1 MVPEPGPRSFSSI
14 EQLACKVLLPVGPPQ
29 LDRPFALNLKS
40 HQVPGMNV
48 RLENSLEFDPRAES
62 EPFFEQFEHQAAV
75 FALFSD
81 QSATSGARPYIGRT
95 RDLQRRLKRVL
106 RSAEGHSRLLNLRGM
121 TRRIEYQYAGSGF
134 EMSWLVYHL
143 NRHYYPRQ
151 YRARL
156 RLKAPALLKLNLRN
170 RFPRLYPTRRISK
183 DGCLYYG
190 PFPSRAAAERFAGES
205 LDLFKI
211 RRCVEDLDPDPAH
224 PGCIYSQM
232 HMCMAPCFKGC
243 SDSEYQEEVERVVE
257 FLTTE
262 GKSLERSVK
271 TEREEASEKLDFE
284 RAAQLHR
291 KIKKI
296 HDALALKP
304 EPVRNLK
311 DLHAVLVLPGSQPM
325 SVSFF
330 LLRSGK
336 LLGPGSMDL
345 GENVSSPLSLD
356 ERFRLLFD
364 ELLREADES
373 PGAASW
379 EHLSLFARWYYSS
392 FRQGELVMLSTPSQI
407 PHARLIRIC
416 RKIVVEPV

>member
-1 MVPEPGPRSFSSI
+1 M
-14 EQLACKVLLPVGPPQ
+14 
-29 LDRPFALNLKS
+29 
-40 HQVPGMNV
+40 

-62 EPFFEQFEHQAAV
+62 EPFFEQFDRRAAV
-75 FALFSD
+75 FALFPD
-81 QSATSGARPYIGRT
+81 QSATSRPRPYIGRT

-106 RSAEGHSRLLNLRGM
+106 RSTEGHSRLLNLRGM

-134 EMSWLVYHL
+134 EMQWLVYHL

-190 PFPSRAAAERFAGES
+190 PFPSRAAAERFAGEF

-232 HMCMAPCFKGC
+232 HMCLAPCFKGC
-243 SDSEYQEEVERVVE
+243 SDTEYHEEVERVVE
-257 FLTTE
+257 FLATE
-262 GKSLERSVK
+262 GQSLERSVK
-271 TEREEASEKLDFE
+271 ADRGQASDQLDFE

-304 EPVRNLK
+304 EPVRNVN
-311 DLHAVLVLPGSQPM
+311 DLHAVLVLPGSQHKT
-325 SVSFF
+325 VSFF
-330 LLRSGK
+330 LMRSGK
-336 LLGPGSMDL
+336 LLEPGSMDL

-392 FRQGELVMLSTPSQI
+392 FRQGELVVLSSPSQI
-407 PHARLIRIC
+407 PHSRLIRIC
-416 RKIVVEPV
+416 RKILAEPA

>member
-1 MVPEPGPRSFSSI
+1 M
-14 EQLACKVLLPVGPPQ
+14 K
-29 LDRPFALNLKS
+29 
-40 HQVPGMNV
+40 
-48 RLENSLEFDPRAES
+48 LENTLEFDPKGES
-62 EPFFEQFEHQAAV
+62 ETFFEGFEHRSAV

-81 QSATSGARPYIGRT
+81 QGATPGARPYIGRT
-95 RDLQRRLKRVL
+95 RDLQRRLRRVL
-106 RSAEGHSRLLNLRGM
+106 RSAEGNSRLLNLRAM

-134 EMSWLVYHL
+134 EMQWIVYHL

-190 PFPSRAAAERFAGES
+190 PFPSRAAAERFAGEF

-232 HMCMAPCFKGC
+232 RMCLAPCFKGC
-243 SDSEYQEEVERVVE
+243 TDSEYHEEVARVVE
-257 FLTTE
+257 FLATE

-271 TEREEASEKLDFE
+271 AERDEASEKLDFE
-284 RAAQLHR
+284 HAAQLHR
-291 KIKKI
+291 KIRKV

-304 EPVRNLK
+304 EPVRNLQ
-311 DLHAVLVLPGSQPM
+311 DLHAVLVLPGPQPM
-325 SVSFF
+325 TVSFF
-330 LLRSGK
+330 LMRAGR
-336 LLGPGSMDL
+336 LLGPASMDL
-345 GENVSSPLSLD
+345 GENFSSPLSLD

-364 ELLREADES
+364 GLLRQADES
-373 PGAASW
+373 ASATSW
-379 EHLSLFARWYYSS
+379 EHLGLFSRWYYSS
-392 FRQGELVMLSTPSQI
+392 FRQGELVMLPSPSQI

-416 RKIVVEPV
+416 RKIVAPPGAPTPK